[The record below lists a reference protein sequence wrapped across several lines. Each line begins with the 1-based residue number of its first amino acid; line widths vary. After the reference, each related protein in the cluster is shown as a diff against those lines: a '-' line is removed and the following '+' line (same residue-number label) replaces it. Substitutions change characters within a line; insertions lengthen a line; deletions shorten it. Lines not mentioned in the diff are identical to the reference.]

1 MRNGKIRR
9 FRPRSNKHHHRRSGP
24 TIKNNGVQPINGSPN
39 GFYRNN
45 TSRNPYNLEKII
57 EKYKN
62 LAKESLSSGD
72 KILYENYLQHSDHFS
87 RILSELNNFRS
98 KGETTEKSE
107 KQEVSNSDTK

>member
-9 FRPRSNKHHHRRSGP
+9 FRPRSKHHSRRSNVG
-24 TIKNNGVQPINGSPN
+24 IQNNGIKHINGHSN
-39 GFYRNN
+39 HFQRGNI
-45 TSRNPYNLEKII
+45 SKNPHNLEKII